1 MENFKDWIPLLA
13 GIAAFIGIF
22 YKREE
27 VLSLRHKDF
36 SARLDATVRFF
47 SEFYEKENERKLV
60 LDRAAQDVVKSD
72 LIDYKILCYLIKL
85 DEKFLIKL
93 DDLIRHYKV
102 GHEFVD
108 YSPSKNDVDI
118 NSFILKVP
126 KNRTIKRQNI
136 IYNSQYFLFAFIAVT
151 PFLISPWISKFLFER
166 TTPLIFTIALI
177 ILMLA
182 SLMAAVVALLQS
194 SSLAHANKFIEK
206 ITEADRKLSI
216 EISNSQP
223 S

>member
-1 MENFKDWIPLLA
+1 MEGFKDWIPLLA

-47 SEFYEKENERKLV
+47 SEFYDKENERKLV

-93 DDLIRHYKV
+93 DDLIRHYKF

-126 KNRTIKRQNI
+126 KNRTSKRQNM

>member
-1 MENFKDWIPLLA
+1 MEDFKDWIPLLA

-47 SEFYEKENERKLV
+47 SEFYDKENERKLV

>member
-1 MENFKDWIPLLA
+1 M
-13 GIAAFIGIF
+13 
-22 YKREE
+22 
-27 VLSLRHKDF
+27 
-36 SARLDATVRFF
+36 
-47 SEFYEKENERKLV
+47 KENERKLV

-126 KNRTIKRQNI
+126 KNRTTKRQNI

-177 ILMLA
+177 ILMLS

>member
-47 SEFYEKENERKLV
+47 NEFYGKQNEKKLV
-60 LDRAAQDVVKSD
+60 LDRAAQDVVKLD
-72 LIDYKILCYLIKL
+72 LMDFKFLCYLIKL

-93 DDLIRHYKV
+93 EDLVHHYSV
-102 GHEFVD
+102 GHEFID

-126 KNRTIKRQNI
+126 KNRTVKKQNI
-136 IYNSQYFLFAFIAVT
+136 IYNAQYFLFAFIACI
-151 PFLISPWISKFLFER
+151 PFLISPWISQILFEKK
-166 TTPLIFTIALI
+166 TPLIFTIALI
-177 ILMLA
+177 IMMLA
-182 SLMAAVVALLQS
+182 SLMTAVVALLQS

-206 ITEADRKLSI
+206 IKKADREL
-216 EISNSQP
+216 NS
-223 S
+223 

>member
-47 SEFYEKENERKLV
+47 NEFYEKENEKKLV

-72 LIDYKILCYLIKL
+72 LMDFKFLCYLIKL

-93 DDLIRHYKV
+93 DDLIHHYKV
-102 GHEFVD
+102 GNEFVD
-108 YSPSKNDVDI
+108 YSPSKNDVDV
-118 NSFILKVP
+118 NSFELKVP
-126 KNRTIKRQNI
+126 KNRTVKRQNL
-136 IYNSQYFLFAFIAVT
+136 YFNTQYFFFAFMACI
-151 PFLISPWISKFLFER
+151 PFLISPWFSNFLFGKG
-166 TTPLIFTIALI
+166 TPFIFIIAVI
-177 ILMLA
+177 ILTLA
-182 SLMAAVVALLQS
+182 SLMAAVIALLQS
-194 SSLAHANKFIEK
+194 SNLAHANKFIEK
-206 ITEADRKLSI
+206 ITEADRKLNLETS
-216 EISNSQP
+216 SSQP